1 MFDVLDRQVNLTGHQ
16 KKLAFIATWA
26 VCLEFL
32 DYFIIAFI
40 LTFVSKPWSL
50 SFGQSSM
57 ILLSSGIGAIFG
69 AMYFGR
75 LADRIGRRKVFL
87 TTIAVFTL
95 ATSALVLTPDSV
107 EVGWIYLTIV
117 RVIVG
122 FGAGGLYVVDL
133 PLVQEFMPTAKRSK
147 VTGYVTAAVPLGFL
161 FGSLMVWLLSD
172 AIGWRGILVVSV
184 AMGLTVFFLRLSIPE
199 SPRYLLRQGDRS
211 GARKSIAWALEV
223 DPETIPLGDLSIQG
237 DQDKRSGISELFK
250 FKRSFWVST
259 LSNLG
264 IQTGYYGITLWTP
277 TLLIL
282 VIGLTPSQSAF
293 YMVFITL
300 GALAGRFGLSYLSEL
315 IGRRRTGTL
324 AGLSAAGFLILTAI
338 LNQAFVGELSVFFLL
353 MIVVYFFAEG
363 GFAVVGPYSA
373 EVWPS
378 SLRTTGMGFS
388 YGIGGIG
395 KVIGPL
401 GLALILGSSNLV
413 KPKATPTDL
422 VPAFSYFAAWYV
434 LCALMFLLFGF
445 ETKGKSLEA
454 LDREIESQRQGTE
467 RLEPRTPTPIGKS

>member
-1 MFDVLDRQVNLTGHQ
+1 MFDVLDRQVKLTGHQ

-57 ILLSSGIGAIFG
+57 ILLSSGVGAIFG
-69 AMYFGR
+69 AIYFGR

-95 ATSALVLTPDSV
+95 ATGALVLTPDSA
-107 EVGWIYLTIV
+107 EIGWIYLTII

-199 SPRYLLRQGDRS
+199 SPRYLLRQGDRR

-223 DPETIPLGDLSIQG
+223 DPETIPLGDLAVQG
-237 DQDKRSGISELFK
+237 EDDKRSGISELFR

-324 AGLSAAGFLILTAI
+324 AGFSAAALLLLTAV
-338 LNQAFVGELSVFFLL
+338 LNQAFVGGLSVFFLL
-353 MIVVYFFAEG
+353 MIVVYFFGEG

-413 KPKATPTDL
+413 KPQATPTDL
-422 VPAFSYFAAWYV
+422 VPAFSYFAAWYL

-454 LDREIESQRQGTE
+454 LDREIESQRKGTDP
-467 RLEPRTPTPIGKS
+467 LELRTPTSIGRS